1 MSEIPQ
7 FHLFSGEK
15 VQRVSRAAITNPHVT
30 NIRQSPTQFR
40 CDVGQGH
47 GQGHLS
53 LIMPAGLDEYKLF
66 FARDDH
72 YGGDLD
78 CDLNPSCLLGMLN
91 GITPDITEDAL
102 FKLCNA

>member
-15 VQRVSRAAITNPHVT
+15 VQRVSPAAITNLHVT
-30 NIRQSPTQFR
+30 NICQSPTLFR
-40 CDVGQGH
+40 CDV

-53 LIMPAGLDEYKLF
+53 LIMPTGYDEYKLF
-66 FARDDH
+66 FARDEQ
-72 YGGDLD
+72 YGGSLD